1 MIVRYLSFLI
11 GLLIAS
17 TAHAQQSQPQMNPLE
32 QSLNQEW
39 GAFQLSQQHVSTVIV
54 KIVED
59 WKKDKETLT
68 LERAYWADYV
78 KGLSEK
84 SQSMVSP
91 KKE

>member
-1 MIVRYLSFLI
+1 VKYLGFII

-17 TAHAQQSQPQMNPLE
+17 SAAYAQQAQLPPLE
-32 QSLNQEW
+32 QTLNQEW
-39 GAFQLSQQHVSTVIV
+39 NAYQLAQQHVSTAIV

-68 LERAYWADYV
+68 AERAYWADYV

-84 SQSMVSP
+84 SQSMVQP
-91 KKE
+91 K